1 MSRLFGTDGVR
12 GVANQD
18 LTPELALRL
27 GRAAGHVLGGPGHA
41 VVIGRDTR
49 RSGRMLEGA
58 LAAGLCSV
66 GIDVRLVGHIPTPG
80 LAFLA
85 RTKDFV
91 AGAVISA
98 SHNPAPDNGIKF
110 FDHKGLKLAD
120 GAEDQIEREMTGD
133 DRLPR
138 PTEGG
143 IGLVGDSRG
152 LVKEYEDFLGSVA
165 PPLHGIR
172 VALDC
177 ANGSTY
183 RVAPSVFARAGA
195 EVLTLFDT
203 PDGEN
208 INAGCGATAPEALAR
223 AVVDRKADIG
233 FAFDGDGDRVIS
245 VDPRGQIHD
254 GDTVLGL
261 VARHFARNG
270 KLTPPVIVGTV
281 MSNGGLEAVLA
292 RDGVRLV
299 RAKVGD
305 RYVWEEMEKQ
315 DALFGGEPS
324 GHVIFRK
331 ISTAGD
337 GILTALEVLHL
348 LRSEGRALHEL
359 AADLEHW
366 PQVTRNVRA
375 PRRGEWAE
383 IPAFADAVR
392 DAESR
397 LASTGR
403 IVVRPSGTEPV
414 LRITVEARDE
424 TIATVTA
431 QKLEEIAKREL
442 AAPGTAGV

>member
-1 MSRLFGTDGVR
+1 MSRLFGTDGIR
-12 GVANQD
+12 GVANLD

-27 GRAAGHVLGGPGHA
+27 GRAAGHVLGGPGHS

-80 LAFLA
+80 LAHLA
-85 RTKDFV
+85 RGKDFV

-110 FDHKGLKLAD
+110 FDHRGLKLPDAT
-120 GAEDQIEREMTGD
+120 EDQIEREMTSE

-165 PPLHGIR
+165 PPLAGLS
-172 VALDC
+172 VVLDC
-177 ANGSTY
+177 ANGATY

-195 EVLTLFDT
+195 EVLTLFDQ
-203 PDGEN
+203 PDGAN
-208 INAGCGATAPEALAR
+208 INAGCGATAPEVLAR
-223 AVVDRKADIG
+223 TVVERKADIG
-233 FAFDGDGDRVIS
+233 FAFDGDGDRVMS
-245 VDPRGQIHD
+245 VDAKGVVHD

-261 VARHFARNG
+261 VARHFARTG
-270 KLTPPVIVGTV
+270 KLDPPVIVGTV
-281 MSNGGLEAVLA
+281 MTNGGLEALLA
-292 RDGVRLV
+292 SLGVRLV
-299 RAKVGD
+299 RTKVGD

-315 DALFGGEPS
+315 GARFGGEPS
-324 GHVIFRK
+324 GHVIFRG
-331 ISTAGD
+331 IATTGD
-337 GILTALEVLHL
+337 GILTALELLHIL
-348 LRSEGRALHEL
+348 HAENAPLHEL
-359 AADLEHW
+359 AADLERW
-366 PQVTRNVRA
+366 PQYTRNVRA
-375 PRRGEWAE
+375 ARRGEWAS

-392 DAESR
+392 LEETR

-403 IVVRPSGTEPV
+403 VLVRPSGTEPV
-414 LRITVEARDE
+414 LRITVEARD
-424 TIATVTA
+424 ASVASSTV
-431 QKLEEIAKREL
+431 QRLEDIAKKEL
-442 AAPGTAGV
+442 V

>member
-1 MSRLFGTDGVR
+1 MSRLFGTDGIR
-12 GVANQD
+12 GVANLD

-27 GRAAGHVLGGPGHA
+27 GRAAGTVLGGRGHA
-41 VVIGRDTR
+41 VIIGRDTR

-80 LAFLA
+80 LAYLA
-85 RTKDFV
+85 KTKDFV

-110 FDHKGLKLAD
+110 FDHRGLKLPDAV
-120 GAEDQIEREMTGD
+120 EDEIEKLMTGD
-133 DRLPR
+133 DSLPR

-152 LVKEYEDFLGSVA
+152 LVKEYEDFLGTIA
-165 PPLHGIR
+165 PPLPGLR
-172 VALDC
+172 VVLDC

-183 RVAPSVFARAGA
+183 RVAPSVFARTGA
-195 EVLTLFDT
+195 EVLALFDQ

-208 INAGCGATAPEALAR
+208 INAGCGATAPQALAR

-233 FAFDGDGDRVIS
+233 FAFDGDGDRVIT
-245 VDPRGQIHD
+245 VDSRGNIHD

-261 VARHFARNG
+261 VARHFARAG
-270 KLTPPVIVGTV
+270 KLTPPVVVGTV
-281 MSNGGLEAVLA
+281 MSNGGLEAALA
-292 RDGVRLV
+292 RDGIRLV
-299 RAKVGD
+299 RSKVGD
-305 RYVWEEMEKQ
+305 RYVWEEMEKN

-331 ISTAGD
+331 VASAGD
-337 GILTALEVLHL
+337 GILTALEILHL
-348 LRSEGRALHEL
+348 VRAEDRSIDEL
-359 AADLEHW
+359 AAELERW
-366 PQVTRNVRA
+366 PQVTRNVKA
-375 PRRGEWAE
+375 PRRGEWAAV
-383 IPAFADAVR
+383 PAFADAVR
-392 DAESR
+392 DAETQ

-414 LRITVEARDE
+414 LRIMVEARDAGV
-424 TIATVTA
+424 ATSTA
-431 QKLEEIAKREL
+431 QRLEDIAMREL
-442 AAPGTAGV
+442 AAPREAGA